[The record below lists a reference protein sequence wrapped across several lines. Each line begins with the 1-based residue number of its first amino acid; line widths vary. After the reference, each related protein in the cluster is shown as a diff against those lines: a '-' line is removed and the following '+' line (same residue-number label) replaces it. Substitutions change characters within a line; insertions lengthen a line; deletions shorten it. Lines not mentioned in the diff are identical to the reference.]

1 MDESLLRFDKKQK
14 YLVFDT
20 ETEGLNLIR
29 SRPWQVAWL
38 VVEGGKILE
47 KHDMFLDWPNL
58 DVSAGAAKI
67 TGFTME
73 EYNKRKESPRK
84 VWEKFSKHL
93 YDEDTFIVGQ
103 NLLGCDV
110 YMVNIW
116 RELMK
121 LEADYS
127 YVERIIDTRALA
139 VAIAKDIPVDKD
151 DFISWQ
157 YRLINHRERKLKTSQ
172 AFLLK
177 KYNIDHDPK
186 RLHDALYDIEMN
198 FKVFRKQLFDLEI

>member
-14 YLVFDT
+14 YLDFDT

-103 NLLGCDV
+103 NLLGFDV